1 MNKVILLGNVV
12 KDPEMRFSQGEKP
25 ISIARYSLAVE
36 RRFKRDGEP
45 TADFV
50 SCVALGKQGE
60 FAEKFLKKGTKISVV
75 GRLQVRSWDDNGTKR
90 YATEVIVEEH
100 YFAGGKSEAQ
110 EKPKTFDEQASALG
124 FGEFLVDDDAED
136 SDLPF

>member
-1 MNKVILLGNVV
+1 MNKCILLGNVV

>member
-1 MNKVILLGNVV
+1 MNKCILLGNVV

-45 TADFV
+45 AADFV